1 MRTNIA
7 FIIGFCS
14 ILMSCGKGSEQV
26 PVEQKLRANGH
37 WIVEQNGQVMLDPQP
52 SGLVK
57 WRDGLLTL
65 SDRSAHSSQR
75 LRIRTISKDDALL
88 SGPDFPMILSE
99 ELQTSCF
106 AAYISNNPDLE
117 ALTVDP
123 DDDQVFYV
131 ITEDASYAEDMSK
144 ACQQKYLNSGSTDY
158 PKLLVRLKLQINN
171 TALMTHIRPIQFTAD
186 MQMGNFPNDGVE
198 ALTFGQART
207 LYLGVEKDSSKKA
220 RIFSLHMHDEFWE
233 SDEFATVTKFTLK
246 LPIFETGSHPING
259 MDYYQTPDG
268 REFLLV
274 AARNDETLWVVDLSG
289 KKETLVLAIDFFAE
303 IKIETKYETKD
314 KDSTQ
319 GCENYEAMDNA
330 SIEGVAIIDDTLWL
344 INDPW
349 KAVYLNN
356 IQCVQNRAHYQM
368 FAPLLFNV
376 PISAQW
382 FD

>member
-1 MRTNIA
+1 MRADLA
-7 FIIGFCS
+7 FIIGICS
-14 ILMSCGKGSEQV
+14 ILLSCGKEPKPV
-26 PVEQKLRANGH
+26 LVEQNLRANGH
-37 WIVEQNGQVMLDPQP
+37 WIMEQNGQVMLNPQP

-65 SDRSAHSSQR
+65 SDRSAHASQR
-75 LRIRTISKDDALL
+75 LRLRTISKDDASL

-99 ELQTSCF
+99 KLQSSCF
-106 AAYISNNPDLE
+106 AAYITNNPDLE

-123 DDDQVFYV
+123 DDDQVFYM
-131 ITEDASYAEDMSK
+131 ITEDASYAEPMSK
-144 ACQQKYLNSGSTDY
+144 ACQQKYLNSGSTSY
-158 PKLLVRLKLQINN
+158 PKLLVKLELQAND

-186 MQMGNFPNDGVE
+186 MQIGDFPNDGVE
-198 ALTFGQART
+198 ALSFGQART
-207 LYLGVEKDSSKKA
+207 LYLGIEKDSSKNA
-220 RIFSLHMHDEFWE
+220 RIFSLQMHHEFWQ
-233 SDEFATVTKFTLK
+233 SDEFAAVAKFPLK
-246 LPIFETGSHPING
+246 LPIFETGNHPING

-289 KKETLVLAIDFFAE
+289 KKETRILPIRFFAE
-303 IKIETKYETKD
+303 IKENTL
-314 KDSTQ
+314 
-319 GCENYEAMDNA
+319 GCENYEVMDNA
-330 SIEGVAIIDDTLWL
+330 SIEGVAITDDTLWL

-356 IQCVQNRAHYQM
+356 VKCVQNRSHYQM

-376 PISAQW
+376 PINPRW